1 MWHTNP
7 GSALLL
13 VVATLPAPLHAIAH
27 PRDSLTAQAGD
38 PTASLLQAQVT
49 YLYSD
54 MVRRSSDDAQQL
66 LLEPVIPLPPSDFVP
81 VSQIIRPTV
90 PFLDAPDGKS
100 GLGDIS
106 LEHVFIPANHAWGAL
121 GFGYTVTVPSADHRE
136 LGAGKYQL
144 GPAAMVIY
152 YGIENWQLGA
162 TFTQSWSIDG
172 VGNGEREDVSDATVQ
187 PIINY
192 LWGDWYI
199 GIGDFTWSYDWKDNQ
214 GWTIPLGL
222 QVGRITRVGRQ
233 KFNLS
238 AELMWV
244 PIHNGPGPSPESG
257 IKLGMV
263 WLLPE

>member
-1 MWHTNP
+1 MAHTKFGSTFLL
-7 GSALLL
+7 GSATFL
-13 VVATLPAPLHAIAH
+13 AALHAIAH

-38 PTASLLQAQVT
+38 PTAPLLQAQVT

-54 MVRRSSDDAQQL
+54 TLRDSSNDAQQL
-66 LLEPVIPLPPSDFVP
+66 LLEPVIPIPPSRVVP
-81 VSQIIRPTV
+81 VTQIVRPSV

-106 LEHVFIPANHAWGAL
+106 LEHVFLPANHSWGAF
-121 GFGYTVTVPSADHRE
+121 GVGYTATVPTADHRD

-144 GPAAMVIY
+144 GPAAMIIY
-152 YGIENWQLGA
+152 YGIENWQIGA
-162 TFTQSWSIDG
+162 TITQSWSIDG
-172 VGNGEREDVSDATVQ
+172 VGNAAREDVSDATVQ
-187 PIINY
+187 PIVNY

-214 GWTIPLGL
+214 GWTIPLGF
-222 QVGRITRVGRQ
+222 QVGRITQVGHQ

-244 PIHNGPGPSPESG
+244 PIHNGPGSTPKSG
-257 IKLGMV
+257 IKVGMV